1 MWLVMDGWLINACSC
16 PVGQPARS
24 NHAESTDGKQRPPHE
39 YIMSGVRIKG
49 LHGNTTRIYIFTHF
63 ELYPLSKKVPSLHIG
78 PDPALSPSP
87 VSPPPPPTGHR
98 RASVVKWKLYIA
110 CRCEIECVCHL
121 CVSSVMEWQHV
132 QGLPV
137 SSHTVHSEIIMTS
150 LWPWGAIENG
160 IMDEILEKTEC
171 WPHLW
176 QSVEQKLP
184 QQCTRALSFKRKK
197 KD

>member
-1 MWLVMDGWLINACSC
+1 METQQEYTYSLILNFTLW
-16 PVGQPARS
+16 ARRS
-24 NHAESTDGKQRPPHE
+24 QVYT
-39 YIMSGVRIKG
+39 
-49 LHGNTTRIYIFTHF
+49 L
-63 ELYPLSKKVPSLHIG
+63 
-78 PDPALSPSP
+78 ALILLWVLAPCL
-87 VSPPPPPTGHR
+87 PPPPTGHR

>member
-24 NHAESTDGKQRPPHE
+24 NDAESTYGKQRPPHE

-63 ELYPLSKKVPSLHIG
+63 ELYPLSKKVPS
-78 PDPALSPSP
+78 
-87 VSPPPPPTGHR
+87 HR
-98 RASVVKWKLYIA
+98 RASVVKWELYIA

-176 QSVEQKLP
+176 QSVAQKLP